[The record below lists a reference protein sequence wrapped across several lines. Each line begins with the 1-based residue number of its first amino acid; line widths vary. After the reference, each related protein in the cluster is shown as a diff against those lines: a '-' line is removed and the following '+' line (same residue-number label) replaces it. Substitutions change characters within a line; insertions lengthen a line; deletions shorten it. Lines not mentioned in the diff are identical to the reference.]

1 MQLMITNVYNVLLNV
16 FLEKVKNKNCDKN
29 DYENF
34 DFTQEDTKKSLQRCD
49 AFADNGMQCKWA
61 NRFDVQVK
69 ITLMMQFYL
78 EKNNSYPS
86 LDNTLS
92 ENDGNWLMAN

>member
-16 FLEKVKNKNCDKN
+16 FLEKVQNKNCDKN

-69 ITLMMQFYL
+69 ITLVINEMQVKDDAVL
-78 EKNNSYPS
+78 LGEKQLLPQ
-86 LDNTLS
+86 LR
-92 ENDGNWLMAN
+92 